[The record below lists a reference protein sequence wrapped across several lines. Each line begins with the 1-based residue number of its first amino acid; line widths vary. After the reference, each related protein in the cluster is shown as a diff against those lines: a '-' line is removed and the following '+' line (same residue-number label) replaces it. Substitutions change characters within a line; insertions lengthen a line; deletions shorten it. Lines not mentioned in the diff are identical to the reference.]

1 MSNEEFDTGLII
13 AAVVHD
19 VKNSLGMITNE
30 IEQISANIDS
40 SFPEESTQLYRLSL
54 EASRIN
60 NGLVHMLGLYRS
72 AHGTLRMQ
80 IDEAMVQDI
89 LEDVTVRFSTTL
101 KRMGIDLIVEFDDP
115 DLGWYLDSSL
125 VEGILNNAITNAI
138 RYTKSKLVLS
148 AKVNGDR
155 IEFMLVDDGAG
166 YPEDVLSCLSEE
178 GDIDFK
184 NGSTGLGLHFSDRI
198 ARQHRNG
205 DNTGYIELRNNSK
218 DNGAIF
224 KLVLPWI

>member
-1 MSNEEFDTGLII
+1 MSNDNFDTGLII

-30 IEQISANIDS
+30 IEQISEKIDA
-40 SFPEESTQLYRLSL
+40 SFPDESTQLYRLSL

-72 AHGTLRMQ
+72 THGTLRIQ

-89 LEDVTVRFSTTL
+89 LEDVAVRFGSTL
-101 KRMGIDLIVEFDDP
+101 KRMGIDLIVELDDS

-138 RYTKSKLVLS
+138 RYTKSKLILS

-155 IEFMLVDDGAG
+155 IEFMLVDDGEG
-166 YPEDVLSCLSEE
+166 YPEDVLTCLSDE
-178 GDIDFK
+178 GDMDFK
-184 NGSTGLGLHFSDRI
+184 TGSTGLGLHFSDQI
-198 ARQHRNG
+198 ARQHKNG
-205 DNTGYIELRNNSK
+205 ENTGYIELRNNTK
-218 DNGAIF
+218 DSGAIF